1 MLATLVDSLSW
12 SGAWPG
18 VLAQAGP
25 PSAETGP
32 YLGLLKI
39 IGMFVVVIPWFAA
52 APWVYA
58 DAKQVGAS
66 RSGWSLGVL
75 GSGAAAFVLWLL
87 LPIYFVGLIV
97 FAVLAGSVLVAYVIR
112 RNGQVPPEQKVLT
125 PAHILS
131 LFGKGG
137 LARAAGDA
145 VTKLKLYNSLGKPV
159 LPPLGEKA
167 TAEEVNA
174 YNLAQNLLYDIV
186 WHRAE
191 RADLVP
197 GSQKTR
203 LVITVDGVS
212 NERGAMSLTDSET
225 IVQYL
230 KRHADMSIEERRRP
244 QKGRITVDA
253 AGSPVEIDLATA
265 GTTSGQRMQ
274 FRVVQEVVQT
284 KLESLGMPDDIL
296 GRARELVGQRAGLII
311 VSSRPGSGM
320 TSTLYSLLR
329 TQDAFMRQLVT
340 LEMKPEVDL
349 ENITQKTYADP
360 KGMSRALASILRR
373 DPQVLAVDTCPD
385 TDVAKQLQE
394 AAMERMIL
402 LGLPAGD
409 TFMAL
414 AKWIKLCGDAR
425 TAMAPLRAILCQVL
439 LRKLCTKCRE
449 AYRPDPKLLTKANL
463 PSKNV
468 DRFYRTP
475 TQPYTD
481 EKGNPGICPNCR
493 GSGYV
498 GRTAAFELIQV
509 TPTIREVVT
518 SGATLADIKTACRR
532 EKMLYLQ
539 EQALRKVMDG
549 TTSVQ
554 EVIRVTQK
562 ASRK

>member
-1 MLATLVDSLSW
+1 MVATLVDSLSS
-12 SGAWPG
+12 SGGWLG
-18 VLAQAGP
+18 VLAQAAP
-25 PSAETGP
+25 PSPETGP
-32 YLGLLKI
+32 YLSLLKI
-39 IGMFVVVIPWFAA
+39 IGMFVLVIPWFAV

-66 RSGWSLGVL
+66 RSGWGIGVL
-75 GSGAAAFVLWLL
+75 ASGAVAFTLWLV

-97 FAVLAGSVLVAYVIR
+97 FAVLAGSVLVAYVVR
-112 RNGQVPPEQKVLT
+112 RNGRVPPEQKVLT

-131 LFGKGG
+131 LFGKGR
-137 LARAAGDA
+137 LAGGGGEA
-145 VTKLKLYNSLGKPV
+145 VTKLKLYNNLGKPV
-159 LPPLGEKA
+159 LPPLAENA

-203 LVITVDGVS
+203 LVTTMDGVS
-212 NERGAMSLTDSET
+212 NERESMSLTDSEM
-225 IVQYL
+225 IIQYI
-230 KRHADMSIEERRRP
+230 KRHADMSVEERRRP
-244 QKGRITVDA
+244 QKGKISVDV

-284 KLESLGMPDDIL
+284 KLEELGMPKDIL
-296 GRARELVGQRAGLII
+296 GRVRELVDQRAGLIV
-311 VSSRPGSGM
+311 VSSRPVNGM

-329 TQDAFMRQLVT
+329 TQDAFMRQLVA

-349 ENITQKTYADP
+349 ENITQNAYPDP
-360 KGMSRALASILRR
+360 KGMSRVLGSVLRR
-373 DPQVLAVDTCPD
+373 DPQVLMVDTCPN

-394 AAMERMIL
+394 AAMERMVL
-402 LGLPAGD
+402 LGLSAGD

-439 LRKLCTKCRE
+439 LRRLCPKCRE

-463 PSKNV
+463 PSKDV
-468 DRFYRTP
+468 ERFYRTP

-481 EKGNPGICPNCR
+481 EKGNPAVCPNCH

-498 GRTAAFELIQV
+498 GRTAAFELIEV

-518 SGATLADIKTACRR
+518 SGATLAEIKAACRR

-554 EVIRVTQK
+554 EVIRVTQR
-562 ASRK
+562 ASKR